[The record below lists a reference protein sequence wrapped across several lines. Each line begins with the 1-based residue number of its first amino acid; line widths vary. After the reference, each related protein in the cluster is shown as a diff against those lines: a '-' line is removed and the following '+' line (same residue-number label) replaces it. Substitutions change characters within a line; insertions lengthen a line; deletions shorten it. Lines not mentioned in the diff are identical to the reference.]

1 MVHRVPFIPTA
12 SVVTVAVILVLAALF
27 ASPFSSP
34 GVALAE
40 DNRAATF
47 DRDMSESDGD
57 LGFPVSTQDPDAGH
71 RFSSQ
76 GTDLPEVS
84 IYAVM
89 PEVGEEDRSITVT
102 LKLSR
107 PLRADEKFCYPS
119 ISSAPPHDEVCIQG
133 GIIVWDTYDDHLYEE
148 GGSKYENGFIPSNE
162 LVKFVFRGTEV
173 EKRLSV
179 SVHDDECITPE
190 RTIRVAINQAFDSE
204 TYGYTINPKD
214 NPKDNPEGGVLVPI
228 DGNDTVNGTL
238 VDEGGDC
245 APVEDDATEEFIGN
259 HAPLFTDVTPTRSV
273 AENTAPGQ
281 DIGDPVTAQDPEE
294 GDTLTYFLGGADGS
308 SFGIDSSS
316 GQLRTRAPLDYE
328 DKNSYTVTVQVRDSM
343 NIHGDP
349 DMTYDDSIDITI
361 EVSDV
366 NEPPVFDSTAPTTLN
381 IIENTAAG
389 TDIGSP
395 VTATDPDNTTA
406 NPTKDTLTYSLDTGD
421 GASFEIDS
429 SGQIKTKD
437 PLDRETKDTY
447 TVTVSVSDSKD
458 EGGNADTVAD
468 DTHTLTITIG
478 NEVEPPTFNEEP
490 PQGQNNLARSVA
502 ENTHA
507 GSPIGNPVSATS
519 EDGVNL
525 TYSLVGTDASSF
537 DIDSGNGQI
546 KTKAALDYEG
556 AQITYSVTVSVTD
569 GKDANGMTE
578 TPAVEDESIDVT
590 ISVTDVNEP
599 PQFAGDAPT
608 TQTVAENTAAGTNIG
623 SAYTATDPDDGD
635 TLAYSLDDGDGDAFE
650 IDSSGQIKTKDAL
663 NHETKPSYTVTVSV
677 SDNKDAT
684 GSSDTTV
691 DDTRTVTI
699 TVTNVVE
706 PPTFDEEIPQ
716 GQTSLSR
723 SIPENTTAGRPI
735 GDPVSATDE
744 EDDTLTYS
752 LDDQDGA
759 SFEVDANGQI
769 KTKDPLDYEDK
780 SLYLVTVSVTDS
792 FDANGDPQTPG

>member
-1 MVHRVPFIPTA
+1 MKSDYLSQSTTMNA
-12 SVVTVAVILVLAALF
+12 S
-27 ASPFSSP
+27 
-34 GVALAE
+34 
-40 DNRAATF
+40 R
-47 DRDMSESDGD
+47 
-57 LGFPVSTQDPDAGH
+57 
-71 RFSSQ
+71 
-76 GTDLPEVS
+76 
-84 IYAVM
+84 
-89 PEVGEEDRSITVT
+89 
-102 LKLSR
+102 
-107 PLRADEKFCYPS
+107 LR
-119 ISSAPPHDEVCIQG
+119 
-133 GIIVWDTYDDHLYEE
+133 
-148 GGSKYENGFIPSNE
+148 
-162 LVKFVFRGTEV
+162 
-173 EKRLSV
+173 
-179 SVHDDECITPE
+179 

-214 NPKDNPEGGVLVPI
+214 NLKDNPEGGVLVPI

-389 TDIGSP
+389 ETIGGP

-458 EGGNADTVAD
+458 ATGAADSAVDDSHTV
-468 DTHTLTITIG
+468 TITID

-490 PQGQNNLARSVA
+490 PQGQNSLARSVA
-502 ENTHA
+502 ENTPA
-507 GSPIGNPVSATS
+507 GSAIGNPVSATS

-525 TYSLVGTDASSF
+525 TYSLGGTDAASF
-537 DIDSGNGQI
+537 DIDTGTGQI

-569 GKDANGMTE
+569 GKDANGITE
-578 TPAVEDESIDVT
+578 TPAVEDESIHVT

-599 PQFAGDAPT
+599 PQFTDDAPT

-623 SAYTATDPDDGD
+623 SAYTATDPDAGD
-635 TLAYSLDDGDGDAFE
+635 TPTYSLDNGDGAAFE
-650 IDSSGQIKTKDAL
+650 IDSSGQIKTEAAL
-663 NHETKPSYTVTVSV
+663 DHETKQLHSYRL
-677 SDNKDAT
+677 
-684 GSSDTTV
+684 GH
-691 DDTRTVTI
+691 RR
-699 TVTNVVE
+699 
-706 PPTFDEEIPQ
+706 Q
-716 GQTSLSR
+716 GRHR
-723 SIPENTTAGRPI
+723 SC
-735 GDPVSATDE
+735 
-744 EDDTLTYS
+744 
-752 LDDQDGA
+752 
-759 SFEVDANGQI
+759 
-769 KTKDPLDYEDK
+769 
-780 SLYLVTVSVTDS
+780 
-792 FDANGDPQTPG
+792 

>member
-40 DNRAATF
+40 VNRAATF

-119 ISSAPPHDEVCIQG
+119 SSSAPPHDEVCIQG

-148 GGSKYENGFIPSNE
+148 GGPKYDDGFIPSNE
-162 LVKFVFRGTEV
+162 LFKFVFRGTEV

-179 SVHDDECITPE
+179 SVYDDECITPE

-214 NPKDNPEGGVLVPI
+214 NHKDNPEGGVLVPV
-228 DGNDTVNGTL
+228 DGNDTVNGTV

-259 HAPLFTDVTPTRSV
+259 HAPLFTGVTPTRSV
-273 AENTAPGQ
+273 AENTASNQ
-281 DIGDPVTAQDPEE
+281 DIGDPVTASDPEE
-294 GDTLTYFLGGADGS
+294 GDNLTYFLGGADGS

-328 DKNSYTVTVQVRDSM
+328 DKDSYTVTVQVRDSM

-381 IIENTAAG
+381 IIENTTAG

-437 PLDRETKDTY
+437 PLDRETKPSY
-447 TVTVSVSDSKD
+447 TVTVSVSDGKD
-458 EGGNADTVAD
+458 ATGAADSAVDDSHTV
-468 DTHTLTITIG
+468 TITID

-502 ENTHA
+502 ENT
-507 GSPIGNPVSATS
+507 PQ
-519 EDGVNL
+519 
-525 TYSLVGTDASSF
+525 AS
-537 DIDSGNGQI
+537 
-546 KTKAALDYEG
+546 
-556 AQITYSVTVSVTD
+556 
-569 GKDANGMTE
+569 
-578 TPAVEDESIDVT
+578 
-590 ISVTDVNEP
+590 
-599 PQFAGDAPT
+599 
-608 TQTVAENTAAGTNIG
+608 
-623 SAYTATDPDDGD
+623 
-635 TLAYSLDDGDGDAFE
+635 
-650 IDSSGQIKTKDAL
+650 
-663 NHETKPSYTVTVSV
+663 
-677 SDNKDAT
+677 
-684 GSSDTTV
+684 
-691 DDTRTVTI
+691 R
-699 TVTNVVE
+699 
-706 PPTFDEEIPQ
+706 
-716 GQTSLSR
+716 
-723 SIPENTTAGRPI
+723 
-735 GDPVSATDE
+735 
-744 EDDTLTYS
+744 
-752 LDDQDGA
+752 
-759 SFEVDANGQI
+759 
-769 KTKDPLDYEDK
+769 
-780 SLYLVTVSVTDS
+780 
-792 FDANGDPQTPG
+792 